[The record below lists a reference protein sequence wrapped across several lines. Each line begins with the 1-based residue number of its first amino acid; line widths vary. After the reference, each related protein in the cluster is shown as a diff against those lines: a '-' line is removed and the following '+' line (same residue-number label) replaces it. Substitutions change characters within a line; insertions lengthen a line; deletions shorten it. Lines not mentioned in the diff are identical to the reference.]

1 MYVFEK
7 KNLNKKVGIL
17 GLGLS
22 GVSAFRYFK
31 RIGLKIVGWDDSAEV
46 RKNNTQLEIQIVDL
60 NKKHNLQ
67 NIDVLLVSPG
77 IPKNHT
83 IIKMANKFGKI
94 ITSDIDVFWN
104 DESFNKNNFIGISG
118 SNGKS
123 TVSSIVHHIMIS
135 SKIPTKIAGNIGI
148 PVLGLTPFKQKGTYV
163 LELSSYQLDLIKQ
176 FRPNTSVLIN
186 ISPDH
191 LERHGSLEDYILAKE
206 KLFYNQRKE
215 DTAIINI
222 DNDHCNFLY
231 KKLRNKK
238 KSPKIVTVSLSHKK
252 KNSVYFNKDIL
263 IDYTGEKKVEI
274 GNIEK
279 LTTLKGEHNKENI
292 ACAVAAC
299 LCNGISH
306 REIKKNLPSFQNLS
320 NRIEEIDAIKNISFV
335 NDSKATNL
343 VSTIAALK
351 CFKKIIWIAGG
362 QDKNEDLRQL
372 MSVQENIL
380 AGFFIGTSGEKF
392 CEFFKKYF
400 YVNNSLLLKNAVQDS
415 MSYALKLKSP
425 VVILFSP
432 GCASFDQFKNFQIRG
447 EAFKSEVNAIKQK
460 YLGKTK

>member
-31 RIGLKIVGWDDSAEV
+31 RIGLEIVGWDDSAEV
-46 RKNNTQLEIQIVDL
+46 RKNNKQLEIQIVDL
-60 NKKHNLQ
+60 KKKHNLQ
-67 NIDVLLVSPG
+67 NIDVLFVSPG

-94 ITSDIDVFWN
+94 ITNDIDVFWN

-123 TVSSIVHHIMIS
+123 TVSSIVHHIMIL
-135 SKIPTKIAGNIGI
+135 SKTPTKIAGNIGI
-148 PVLGLTPFKQKGTYV
+148 PVLELTPFEQKGTYV

-191 LERHGSLEDYILAKE
+191 LERHGSLKDYILAKE
-206 KLFYNQRKE
+206 KIFYNQCKE

-231 KKLRNKK
+231 KKLRKK
-238 KSPKIVTVSLSHKK
+238 KNSPKIVTISLSHKK

-263 IDYTGEKKVEI
+263 IDYIGEKKVEI

-292 ACAVAAC
+292 ACAVAVC

-306 REIKKNLPSFQNLS
+306 REIKRNLPSFKNLS

-351 CFKKIIWIAGG
+351 CFEKIIWIAGG
-362 QDKNEDLRQL
+362 QDKNEDLGQL
-372 MSVQENIL
+372 ISVQENIL

-392 CEFFKKYF
+392 CDFFKKYF
-400 YVNNSLLLKNAVQDS
+400 YVNNSLLLKNAVKDS
-415 MSYALKLKSP
+415 MSYALKLKYP

-460 YLGKTK
+460 LLGKN